1 MWVCVVFFVFACL
14 IFYYFVI
21 YLTSNFNKPR
31 FLLFFVDFF
40 STVFFFLSSFMGL
53 RVCLCVCVGF
63 LLLV

>member
-40 STVFFFLSSFMGL
+40 STVFFSFFLPLWGCGC
-53 RVCLCVCVGF
+53 VCVCVGF

>member
-40 STVFFFLSSFMGL
+40 STVFFLSSFMGL